1 MTMTAATTPPSPSQK
16 TATDIEARV
25 AELEAQV
32 AELRREQ
39 EFERVAKKIR
49 IGREQADRGE
59 TFTMEEVVEH
69 MSKKHNLPR
78 PKWMT
83 NAT

>member
-1 MTMTAATTPPSPSQK
+1 MTMTAATTP
-16 TATDIEARV
+16 TTTTLEDRV

-49 IGREQADRGE
+49 IGREQADRGQ
-59 TFTMEEVVEH
+59 TFTMEEVAEH
-69 MSKKHNLPR
+69 MSKKYGLPR

-83 NAT
+83 DAT

>member
-1 MTMTAATTPPSPSQK
+1 MTTTAAAPTPP
-16 TATDIEARV
+16 TVTELATRI

-39 EFERVAKKIR
+39 EFEQISASIDR
-49 IGREQADRGE
+49 GLEQADRGQ
-59 TFTMEEVVEH
+59 TTTMEEFIEH
-69 MSKKHNLPR
+69 MSKKYNLPR

-83 NAT
+83 DAT

>member
-1 MTMTAATTPPSPSQK
+1 MTTTAATPTSPT
-16 TATDIEARV
+16 TAIDLEARV

-49 IGREQADRGE
+49 IGREQADRGQ
-59 TFTMEEVVEH
+59 TYTMEEVAEH
-69 MSKKHNLPR
+69 MSKKYGLPR

-83 NAT
+83 DAT